1 MRTNWKITFILI
13 IIGIL
18 YFSIGVKPVEAA
30 TMSTPKYFGITE
42 LRTLS
47 TPHLGYAIGD
57 PGTNGVTG
65 DAAKLWNI
73 REYSSSTSND
83 PKEVNVYCVKAGVGF
98 MDGVNKIAEYNL
110 SFDMYK
116 DKVSIAA
123 QNNTLKGLIDGGHY
137 DELLALANLL
147 YLPGVD
153 DEEDLRAY
161 FTRAGIHEGEFDSEL
176 TLDEVKA
183 VQQAAIWYFTNYGE
197 ENGKY
202 DKTDDDVWLNYTE
215 DGISY
220 TSLSSYNPTN
230 VPIGESYGTQR
241 LEQANR
247 LYNYLINTA
256 KANSSIYANSDSSNK
271 NYKTKL
277 TLYSSTGNNGEQPL
291 MEIERVKEF
300 DLSLRKYITKVNGTE
315 VTASRVPQIDVTGLK
330 NLTDTTAS
338 YKHKKDP
345 VLVGI
350 GDTVTYRIQV
360 YNEGDI
366 DGYVNKIVDQLPT
379 GLTFSKLNT
388 SGYTASY
395 DSTSN
400 KVTITR
406 ESSNDD
412 KLTAYDGGSS
422 LDSTTLELECK
433 VTSTESNKVLTNVAW
448 ISEEETIDGKVITN
462 EVGDDRDSEPS
473 TAPNVNKD
481 NIENY
486 TGNGNK
492 SDLTDSNYYYKGQ
505 QDDDDFEKL
514 ITKQITGSYNIQ
526 LEKVDKDNN
535 STKLS
540 GAVFSVTLPGQSA
553 TNKTTGANGLVDL
566 GTVNITDV
574 NSTDTITIEETKAP
588 DGYNK
593 ILDTMKLSVT
603 KKIENGSYVAN
614 TVSITSGGVEGA
626 SATISGNTIKIVVPN
641 KKITG
646 SYKVQLEKVDK
657 DNQSTK
663 LEGAEFSITLPGA
676 SAITRTTDSNGLI
689 DLGNVK
695 ITDISSTDTIT
706 VTETK
711 APDGYNKILGTM
723 TLQVSKKVEDGS
735 YVADK
740 VSITSGQAEG
750 TTATLDG
757 NVIKIVVADEK
768 KEGNYK
774 LQLEK
779 VDSKDSSKKL
789 QGAEFSVTLPGK
801 AAQTMTTNSSGLIDL
816 GTVEITNVGTKDTIT
831 IEETKA
837 PNGYNKILDTMTIEV
852 EKQLVNGE
860 YKAKSATITSGA
872 VTGTSVTLDGD
883 IVKIVVANDKITGNY
898 NLQLEKVDVE
908 DNSKKLQGA
917 EFSVTLPGKGAQNFV
932 TDENGLIDLGTV
944 EIIGINENDTI
955 TIEETKAP
963 ENYDP
968 ILGTM
973 TLEVS
978 KIIRDGKYVA
988 ESVNITSGAVEGTT
1002 ATLEGNTIKV
1012 VVSNRRIKEFDLALR
1027 KYISKVNDT
1036 EYDRAPQ
1043 VDVTNLA
1050 NGTSTTAIYNH
1061 SKTTVSVR
1069 PTDIVTYTIRV
1080 YNEGEADGYANE
1092 ITDFLPPELEFLP
1105 DNEVNQ
1111 EYEWQLGEDGRT
1123 VKTDYL
1129 SKAKETDER
1138 QNLIKAFNGQ
1148 NLDYKEVHIVCK
1160 IRDGAEKNKRLTNL
1174 AEITEELNND
1184 HEDVPDR
1191 DSTTDNVKLP
1201 SDEDLP
1207 GYKED
1212 EIDKDY
1218 VPGQEDDDDFEKII
1232 VQEFDLALRK
1242 FITKVDEKDIT
1253 NRIPELSYDAEEN
1266 KITYN
1271 HTKEPVEVVTNNVV
1285 TYTIRIFNEGDINGY
1300 ANEITDDI
1308 PEGLEF
1314 LPENE
1319 TNIEY
1324 RWVMYDE
1331 NGNETEDVSQAV
1343 SIKTDYLSKEQEEKE
1358 GENLLH
1364 AFNPNEEISETN
1376 PEYRDVQVAFKVIE
1390 PNGSDRIIVN
1400 SAQISDDSDENG
1412 NEIDDKDSIPD
1423 EWNEG
1428 EDDQD
1433 KEYIKLVYF
1442 DLSLRKWVTQ
1452 AIVIDKNG
1460 ENITETGHQPYD
1472 DPEQIVKV
1480 DLNRKHINDVTVKF
1494 RYSIR
1499 VTNEGEIAGYAK
1511 EITDYV
1517 PEGLKFVAEDNPG
1530 WTDEGNNVISTRLLE
1545 NTLLQPGEY
1554 ADVEVVLTWIN
1565 DENNMGLK
1573 VNTAEISED
1582 YNDYDVPDIDS
1593 TPDNQKEG
1601 EDDIDNAPV
1610 MLSVG
1615 TGSAK
1620 VYFTLGFV
1628 ILVTIAGGV
1637 FLIKKYVL

>member
-1 MRTNWKITFILI
+1 
-13 IIGIL
+13 
-18 YFSIGVKPVEAA
+18 
-30 TMSTPKYFGITE
+30 
-42 LRTLS
+42 
-47 TPHLGYAIGD
+47 
-57 PGTNGVTG
+57 
-65 DAAKLWNI
+65 
-73 REYSSSTSND
+73 
-83 PKEVNVYCVKAGVGF
+83 
-98 MDGVNKIAEYNL
+98 
-110 SFDMYK
+110 
-116 DKVSIAA
+116 
-123 QNNTLKGLIDGGHY
+123 
-137 DELLALANLL
+137 
-147 YLPGVD
+147 
-153 DEEDLRAY
+153 
-161 FTRAGIHEGEFDSEL
+161 
-176 TLDEVKA
+176 
-183 VQQAAIWYFTNYGE
+183 
-197 ENGKY
+197 
-202 DKTDDDVWLNYTE
+202 
-215 DGISY
+215 
-220 TSLSSYNPTN
+220 
-230 VPIGESYGTQR
+230 
-241 LEQANR
+241 
-247 LYNYLINTA
+247 
-256 KANSSIYANSDSSNK
+256 
-271 NYKTKL
+271 
-277 TLYSSTGNNGEQPL
+277 
-291 MEIERVKEF
+291 
-300 DLSLRKYITKVNGTE
+300 
-315 VTASRVPQIDVTGLK
+315 
-330 NLTDTTAS
+330 
-338 YKHKKDP
+338 
-345 VLVGI
+345 
-350 GDTVTYRIQV
+350 
-360 YNEGDI
+360 
-366 DGYVNKIVDQLPT
+366 
-379 GLTFSKLNT
+379 
-388 SGYTASY
+388 
-395 DSTSN
+395 
-400 KVTITR
+400 
-406 ESSNDD
+406 
-412 KLTAYDGGSS
+412 
-422 LDSTTLELECK
+422 
-433 VTSTESNKVLTNVAW
+433 
-448 ISEEETIDGKVITN
+448 
-462 EVGDDRDSEPS
+462 
-473 TAPNVNKD
+473 
-481 NIENY
+481 
-486 TGNGNK
+486 
-492 SDLTDSNYYYKGQ
+492 
-505 QDDDDFEKL
+505 
-514 ITKQITGSYNIQ
+514 
-526 LEKVDKDNN
+526 
-535 STKLS
+535 
-540 GAVFSVTLPGQSA
+540 
-553 TNKTTGANGLVDL
+553 
-566 GTVNITDV
+566 
-574 NSTDTITIEETKAP
+574 
-588 DGYNK
+588 
-593 ILDTMKLSVT
+593 
-603 KKIENGSYVAN
+603 
-614 TVSITSGGVEGA
+614 
-626 SATISGNTIKIVVPN
+626 
-641 KKITG
+641 
-646 SYKVQLEKVDK
+646 
-657 DNQSTK
+657 
-663 LEGAEFSITLPGA
+663 
-676 SAITRTTDSNGLI
+676 
-689 DLGNVK
+689 
-695 ITDISSTDTIT
+695 
-706 VTETK
+706 
-711 APDGYNKILGTM
+711 
-723 TLQVSKKVEDGS
+723 
-735 YVADK
+735 
-740 VSITSGQAEG
+740 
-750 TTATLDG
+750 
-757 NVIKIVVADEK
+757 
-768 KEGNYK
+768 
-774 LQLEK
+774 
-779 VDSKDSSKKL
+779 
-789 QGAEFSVTLPGK
+789 
-801 AAQTMTTNSSGLIDL
+801 
-816 GTVEITNVGTKDTIT
+816 
-831 IEETKA
+831 
-837 PNGYNKILDTMTIEV
+837 
-852 EKQLVNGE
+852 
-860 YKAKSATITSGA
+860 
-872 VTGTSVTLDGD
+872 
-883 IVKIVVANDKITGNY
+883 
-898 NLQLEKVDVE
+898 
-908 DNSKKLQGA
+908 
-917 EFSVTLPGKGAQNFV
+917 
-932 TDENGLIDLGTV
+932 
-944 EIIGINENDTI
+944 
-955 TIEETKAP
+955 
-963 ENYDP
+963 
-968 ILGTM
+968 M

-1012 VVSNRRIKEFDLALR
+1012 VVSNRKIKQFDLALR

-1043 VDVTNLA
+1043 VDVINLA
-1050 NGTSTTAIYNH
+1050 NGTSTTATYNH
-1061 SKTTVSVR
+1061 PKTTVSVR

-1138 QNLIKAFNGQ
+1138 QNLIKAFDGQ
-1148 NLDYKEVHIVCK
+1148 NLDYKEVQIVCK
-1160 IRDGAEKNKRLTNL
+1160 IRDGAEKNKKLTNL

-1242 FITKVDEKDIT
+1242 FITKVDDKDIT
-1253 NRIPELSYDAEEN
+1253 NRIPEVSYDEEEN

-1324 RWVMYDE
+1324 RWVMYDA
-1331 NGNETEDVSQAV
+1331 NGEETEDVSQAV

-1554 ADVEVVLTWIN
+1554 ADIEVVLTWIN
-1565 DENNMGLK
+1565 DANNMGLK

-1582 YNDYDVPDIDS
+1582 YNDYGVPDKDS
-1593 TPDNQKEG
+1593 TPDNKKPG
-1601 EDDIDNAPV
+1601 EDDIDDAPV

-1615 TGSAK
+1615 TGRAK